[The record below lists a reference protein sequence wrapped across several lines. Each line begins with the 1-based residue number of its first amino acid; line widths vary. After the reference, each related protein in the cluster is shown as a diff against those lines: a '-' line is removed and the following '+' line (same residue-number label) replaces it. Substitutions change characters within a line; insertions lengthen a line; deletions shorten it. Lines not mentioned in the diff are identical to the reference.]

1 MPSMKTKKVAIIGP
15 ESTGKSELSEFLAK
29 EFNTVWVPEY
39 ARTYLD
45 NLRRPYQF
53 ADLTEIAR
61 GQIALEEA
69 LMEKANGVLICDTDL
84 HVIKVWSAFK
94 FGTCDPQILEWIAIR
109 RYDLY
114 LLTYIDLPWEPDP
127 YREQPD
133 KRDLLYEMY
142 LEEMKSQRVPFVE
155 IKGDRAERR
164 SVAISTIRDLLD
176 RGSEPA

>member
-1 MPSMKTKKVAIIGP
+1 MKTKKVAIIGP

-45 NLRRPYQF
+45 NLQRPYQF

-61 GQIALEEA
+61 GQVALEEA
-69 LMEKANGVLICDTDL
+69 LIAKANRVLICDTDL
-84 HVIKVWSAFK
+84 YVIKVWSAFK
-94 FGTCDPQILEWIAIR
+94 YGICDPQILEWIAMR

-127 YREQPD
+127 YREHPD
-133 KRDLLYEMY
+133 KRDALYKMY
-142 LEEMKSQRVPFVE
+142 LEEMKNQRVPFVE
-155 IKGDRAERR
+155 IKGERADRR
-164 SVAISTIRDLLD
+164 SVAISSIKDLLT
-176 RGSEPA
+176 RESEPG